1 MNRWQRIKKDRNY
14 TNTLNQEEKRLY
26 DKVIRQINETNKR
39 LKQLEKGI
47 DTNRGKYNPKTK
59 RYERKESYQIINTR
73 TGKRVTIKQA
83 NIMRRKAGT
92 WASKKLVQKL
102 DKYNMIT
109 NNKVNVPKGVNK
121 FDLKFIS
128 KVLNNFLKSKTSTL
142 EGINEVE
149 EGVKNTISDIVDDI
163 KGVTNE
169 DIETLYDFYADDDF
183 TYVTQYIDPSDLM
196 VILAS
201 VKANNEGLD
210 GFIKRCAEY
219 IDPDSLHVDLDMRQ
233 RLTRVYN
240 KFINI

>member
-14 TNTLNQEEKRLY
+14 TKALNQEEKRLY

-47 DTNRGKYNPKTK
+47 DINRGKYNSKTK

-83 NIMRRKAGT
+83 NIMRRPTGT
-92 WASKKLVQKL
+92 WATKKLVQKL

-128 KVLNNFLKSKTSTL
+128 KVLRNFLNSKTSTL
-142 EGINEVE
+142 SGISEVE
-149 EGVKNTISDIVDDI
+149 ETIKNTISDIVDDI
-163 KGVTNE
+163 DGVTNE
-169 DIETLYDFYADDDF
+169 DIETLFDLYADEDYQDI
-183 TYVTQYIDPSDLM
+183 TQYIQPSELD
-196 VILAS
+196 ILLEKSKTENADTN
-201 VKANNEGLD
+201 AFL
-210 GFIKRCAEY
+210 KRIEDY
-219 IDPDSLHVDLDMRQ
+219 IDKDSLHKDKDLKNKVI
-233 RLTRVYN
+233 RLYKKV
-240 KFINI
+240 KL